1 MAEST
6 YADLKKLYG
15 QASGAQSEPKM
26 IYKRGAEKKMKRNT
40 KRGRV
45 GRYIF
50 FPQRMPG
57 YSRPTSIKDFGSQE
71 QLNKIP

>member
-26 IYKRGAEKKMKRNT
+26 IYKRGAKKKNKKKHEER
-40 KRGRV
+40 
-45 GRYIF
+45 
-50 FPQRMPG
+50 
-57 YSRPTSIKDFGSQE
+57 TSG
-71 QLNKIP
+71 